1 MLCPKVDRLGGQN
14 WIGSSPGQAAPTG
27 QYWAVHVFWLPMSVC
42 LNASTSWRK
51 HSGVRPAQCCLL
63 LSPPTPM
70 VQEMGGV
77 VGIIKVP
84 KDVHILVPK
93 ICKCYFRWQKGIK
106 VASGNK
112 IAYQLTLN

>member
-1 MLCPKVDRLGGQN
+1 
-14 WIGSSPGQAAPTG
+14 
-27 QYWAVHVFWLPMSVC
+27 
-42 LNASTSWRK
+42 
-51 HSGVRPAQCCLL
+51 
-63 LSPPTPM
+63 M

-93 ICKCYFRWQKGIK
+93 ICKCYLRWQKGIK